1 MNNGQ
6 TNGINPV
13 GFTPGVGDNAPI
25 ANPGMDESL
34 NSDFFTPNTDP
45 RKFGNNAMNAL
56 GAPGENEIPNMEQFG
71 MPPGYQPE
79 QLAPEETNDANGSN
93 PKEPTASPVIKT
105 KETLNKEGFKA
116 IEGAR
121 HELDRTGD
129 IADFNDKIR
138 KMMEDNLKNSYNREV
153 GK

>member
-6 TNGINPV
+6 TDGINPV
-13 GFTPGVGDNAPI
+13 GFTPGVGNNTPI
-25 ANPGMDESL
+25 ANPDTDESL
-34 NSDFFTPNTDP
+34 NSDFFTPNSDP

-56 GAPGENEIPNMEQFG
+56 GTPGENEIVNIEQFS

-79 QLAPEETNDANGSN
+79 QQPSEEAINESETDIVESTTNPG
-93 PKEPTASPVIKT
+93 IKT
-105 KETLNKEGFKA
+105 KETLSKEGFKA

-121 HELDRTGD
+121 HELDQTGN

-138 KMMEDNLKNSYNREV
+138 KMMLENLENSYGRKV
-153 GK
+153 GE